1 MLDKKFLLVICF
13 GIFLVSLVSAT
24 VTIIQPIANGNYSTT
39 LNINVSTDGSG
50 ADATNATNV
59 TCWYDS
65 AGAENRDNVLIDMSV
80 FELDGTTNYFNGSV
94 DIGSF
99 TETSIYNISCTA
111 FNSSDDVLHTSSVA
125 NITIDNT
132 YPVPSIA
139 VPANATNTTD
149 TGLDVNYTYTE
160 TNPYNC
166 WWSNDT
172 GVSNYS
178 LTSCGNNITNVTWRE
193 GVTTVFVYMNDT
205 AGNVNSTQV
214 TFTIDVTY
222 PLISMV
228 SPANDTNNSANT
240 LDVTFTY
247 TEINLGSCWYSND
260 TMDTN
265 TTLTNCANITDVIW
279 IDGNHNVT
287 IWINDSANNVNSTS
301 ATFNID
307 TTYPQLAYGEG
318 TQVNNT
324 NQSYN
329 SVYVNVSLTE
339 INNDTIAFRLFYSNG
354 SAANAT
360 LFTSGAAS
368 TKYINWTTLPDG
380 VYTYNVTVN
389 DSAGN
394 TNTTDTYTITVDT
407 TYPQLDYGEGTQV
420 NNTNQSYNSVYVNVS
435 LTEINNDTIAFRLF
449 YSNGSAANATL
460 FTSGAASTKYINW
473 TTLPDGVYTYNV
485 TVNDSAGN
493 TNTTDTYTITVDTTY
508 PQLDYGAVTLANDT
522 TTNLYNWTY
531 VNISLTEIHN
541 DTITFVLYNSTS
553 LVNTTLFTGG
563 AASTKYINWTGL
575 MDDTYTYYVTVNDS
589 AGNSNTTANRT
600 IMLDHVSP
608 VPTIT
613 SSSAT
618 QTSLTLTIT
627 ADGGVSGT
635 NTSCWLELRVDS
647 ASISGTN
654 ATQTLT
660 ESSLVCATSYTY
672 QVSCNDRAGNAGTS
686 IATSFSTSA
695 CDSSGGGSSSSSGG
709 ASYTWRNTY
718 SLNGEQFKAG
728 YTKELKVQNRIKV
741 KVGSS
746 YHHVGV
752 KELTTDSATIEIAS
766 DPVEVIL
773 NIGEDAKVDV
783 DNDNIYDIYVKLL
796 GIASNQA
803 NVFVQEISEKIP
815 EEKQEEKIETTG
827 EVVIDEDSGV
837 EISESGKKDDLTWLW
852 VLIVVLILAAVI
864 GGGVAVK
871 KRKSIKKRK

>member
-360 LFTSGAAS
+360 L
-368 TKYINWTTLPDG
+368 
-380 VYTYNVTVN
+380 
-389 DSAGN
+389 
-394 TNTTDTYTITVDT
+394 
-407 TYPQLDYGEGTQV
+407 
-420 NNTNQSYNSVYVNVS
+420 
-435 LTEINNDTIAFRLF
+435 
-449 YSNGSAANATL
+449 
-460 FTSGAASTKYINW
+460 
-473 TTLPDGVYTYNV
+473 
-485 TVNDSAGN
+485 
-493 TNTTDTYTITVDTTY
+493 
-508 PQLDYGAVTLANDT
+508 
-522 TTNLYNWTY
+522 
-531 VNISLTEIHN
+531 
-541 DTITFVLYNSTS
+541 
-553 LVNTTLFTGG
+553 
-563 AASTKYINWTGL
+563 
-575 MDDTYTYYVTVNDS
+575 
-589 AGNSNTTANRT
+589 
-600 IMLDHVSP
+600 
-608 VPTIT
+608 
-613 SSSAT
+613 
-618 QTSLTLTIT
+618 
-627 ADGGVSGT
+627 
-635 NTSCWLELRVDS
+635 
-647 ASISGTN
+647 
-654 ATQTLT
+654 
-660 ESSLVCATSYTY
+660 
-672 QVSCNDRAGNAGTS
+672 
-686 IATSFSTSA
+686 
-695 CDSSGGGSSSSSGG
+695 
-709 ASYTWRNTY
+709 
-718 SLNGEQFKAG
+718 
-728 YTKELKVQNRIKV
+728 
-741 KVGSS
+741 
-746 YHHVGV
+746 
-752 KELTTDSATIEIAS
+752 
-766 DPVEVIL
+766 
-773 NIGEDAKVDV
+773 
-783 DNDNIYDIYVKLL
+783 
-796 GIASNQA
+796 
-803 NVFVQEISEKIP
+803 
-815 EEKQEEKIETTG
+815 
-827 EVVIDEDSGV
+827 
-837 EISESGKKDDLTWLW
+837 
-852 VLIVVLILAAVI
+852 
-864 GGGVAVK
+864 
-871 KRKSIKKRK
+871 